1 MLDPGLSKSPSA
13 NRFGGAWAA
22 AARLVSR
29 WLDRHQRV
37 DELFEA
43 LPPGMIGADR
53 ARCQHL
59 VFGVVRHF
67 GRLDAELKRLVA
79 HPPRFETR
87 AVLLLAGF
95 ELIEAQARGNP
106 DGVGEDKEKD
116 KAGGEG
122 LTAKIVHHAVEQAKT
137 LASPAEARLVNAVV
151 RKLAVALVKSPPPKL
166 ADAAVLAEYFSH
178 PEWLVRR
185 WLTQAGADA
194 TRRLLEWNQ
203 QPATVYARWRG
214 PEGSAP
220 PDWFKPTPWPGFSE
234 VPSGRWPEVEQL
246 LKEGKIYL
254 QDPATRLA
262 VDLLAPQ
269 AGETVLDVCAAPG
282 GKSLLIAD
290 ALLRAGGAG
299 TGRVVALDLPGP
311 RIERLKQN
319 LSRATGVDVALVQG
333 DLLSGE
339 FRLFDDHRLPTEYSA
354 VLLDVP
360 CSNTGVMR
368 HRVDVKWRLQ
378 ERDFAQHARQ
388 QLSLLHAAARLVAP
402 GGRLVY
408 STCSVDPEENAQVLK
423 NFFDSRAGGPFKLET
438 SLTSLPWE
446 SGHDGAGAFMLRRQ

>member
-1 MLDPGLSKSPSA
+1 MADPGLSKPASA

-43 LPPGMIGADR
+43 LPPGMVGADR

-67 GRLDAELKRLVA
+67 GRLEAELRRLVA
-79 HPPRFETR
+79 HAPRFETR

-95 ELIEAQARGNP
+95 ELIEARARGTP
-106 DGVGEDKEKD
+106 ESADAGEN
-116 KAGGEG
+116 AAEG

-151 RKLAVALVKSPPPKL
+151 RKLVVALAKEPPPKL
-166 ADAAVLAEYFSH
+166 AEAAVLAEYFSH

-214 PEGSAP
+214 SEGSTA
-220 PDWFKPTPWPGFSE
+220 PDWFKPTPWAGFYE

-246 LKEGKIYL
+246 LKDGRIYL
-254 QDPATRLA
+254 QDPGTRLA
-262 VDLLAPQ
+262 VELLAPQ
-269 AGETVLDVCAAPG
+269 AGETVLDACAAPG

-290 ALLRAGGAG
+290 ALRRAGGA
-299 TGRVVALDLPGP
+299 TPGRVVAVDLPGP

-319 LSRATGVDVALVQG
+319 LSRADGVDVALVQG
-333 DLLSGE
+333 DLLGGE

-402 GGRLVY
+402 GGRMVY
-408 STCSVDPEENAQVLK
+408 STCSVDPEENAQVVK
-423 NFFDSRAGGPFKLET
+423 NFFESRAGGPFKLE
-438 SLTSLPWE
+438 SSVVSLPWE
-446 SGHDGAGAFMLRRQ
+446 SGHDGAGAFLLRREK